1 MTRIPQCNRTGHQK
15 TQQDIFYVGDNVCMS
30 NSEMVEDRVVNY
42 QMMVVSIKPDV
53 VHRGSVE
60 TRRLLGASGLL
71 AWLMDEHSGKHHL
84 NSQ

>member
-1 MTRIPQCNRTGHQK
+1 
-15 TQQDIFYVGDNVCMS
+15 
-30 NSEMVEDRVVNY
+30 MVEDRVVNY

-60 TRRLLGASGLL
+60 TRRLPGASGLL